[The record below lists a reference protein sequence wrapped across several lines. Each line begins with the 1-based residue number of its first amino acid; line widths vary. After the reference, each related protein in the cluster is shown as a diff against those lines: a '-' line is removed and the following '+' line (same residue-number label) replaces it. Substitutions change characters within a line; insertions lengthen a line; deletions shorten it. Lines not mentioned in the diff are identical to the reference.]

1 MSVVVV
7 VVVVVG
13 DRPRREDSFVWGSIV
28 GFMYLIVVSTR
39 EATTTGKKFINPV
52 LKKLR
57 Y

>member
-1 MSVVVV
+1 VSVVVV